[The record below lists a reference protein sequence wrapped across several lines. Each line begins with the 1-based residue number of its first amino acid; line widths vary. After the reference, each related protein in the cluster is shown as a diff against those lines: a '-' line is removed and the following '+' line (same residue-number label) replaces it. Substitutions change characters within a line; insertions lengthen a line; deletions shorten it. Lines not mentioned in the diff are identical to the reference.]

1 MKHGASCTIDKQNGK
16 SYEWKL
22 SQSPRSKTFRV
33 GRGKEKF
40 MLEVF
45 FFTDRTLD
53 ILSPFLKTKLCPLTF
68 FVALGMRSEGNAR
81 KNIEP
86 TVNFS
91 FTTMLQHT
99 RQFWSRIS

>member
-1 MKHGASCTIDKQNGK
+1 MKHDASCTIDKQNGK
-16 SYEWKL
+16 SYEWIL
-22 SQSPRSKTFRV
+22 SSSPRSKKFRV
-33 GRGKEKF
+33 GRGKGKV
-40 MLEVF
+40 MLEVLF

-53 ILSPFLKTKLCPLTF
+53 ILSPFLKEKLCPLTF

-81 KNIEP
+81 KNVEP

-99 RQFWSRIS
+99 G

>member
-1 MKHGASCTIDKQNGK
+1 MKHDASCTIDKQNGK

-22 SQSPRSKTFRV
+22 SSSPRSKTFRV
-33 GRGKEKF
+33 GRVKGKV

-45 FFTDRTLD
+45 FFTDNTLA
-53 ILSPFLKTKLCPLTF
+53 ILSPFLKVKLCPLTCS
-68 FVALGMRSEGNAR
+68 VALGMRSEGNAR
-81 KNIEP
+81 KNSEP

-99 RQFWSRIS
+99 G